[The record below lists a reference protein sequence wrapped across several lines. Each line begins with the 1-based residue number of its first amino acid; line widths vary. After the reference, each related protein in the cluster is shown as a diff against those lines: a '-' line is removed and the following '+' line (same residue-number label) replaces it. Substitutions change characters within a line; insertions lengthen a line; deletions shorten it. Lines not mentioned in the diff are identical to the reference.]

1 MDLLEL
7 KVDLCFMFICNVSIT
22 KYTLKQCNNT
32 TLIMFAVIA
41 AFGLVMATAV
51 VLPIAQQVQARSEHL
66 CKNTE
71 TLKTPPCGKNKQA

>member
-1 MDLLEL
+1 
-7 KVDLCFMFICNVSIT
+7 
-22 KYTLKQCNNT
+22 
-32 TLIMFAVIA
+32 MFAVVA